1 MALKYFEVMIFFW
14 TLSFEWGTRVLCNV
28 VINLFLLQDD
38 TTLQN
43 STEAGY
49 FQARNNELYQKLW
62 PVNPD
67 SCSFGK
73 LIQLIMDHDSCFY
86 VSPAVMYFL
95 ALFVSSCV
103 YFRAEP
109 VRQRMVPYRSYVV
122 LTLWI
127 ALCFAK
133 LPSCLN
139 SLPQIWQEIHV

>member
-1 MALKYFEVMIFFW
+1 MTKIQD
-14 TLSFEWGTRVLCNV
+14 LSVN
-28 VINLFLLQDD
+28 IN
-38 TTLQN
+38 
-43 STEAGY
+43 
-49 FQARNNELYQKLW
+49 
-62 PVNPD
+62 
-67 SCSFGK
+67 
-73 LIQLIMDHDSCFY
+73 QLIMDY
-86 VSPAVMYFL
+86 VSPAVMSFF

-139 SLPQIWQEIHV
+139 SLPQI